1 MATKKKTTPKITRG
15 SKNVLKDL
23 GTDPP
28 KPTVNV
34 MTAFPTYVMTRQ
46 WEGVEAFNDAMV
58 HEIMKKRIKDPEGIY
73 RSNASGTWHSD
84 TKLMQWAGKPGKQ
97 LVKMYGQAF
106 NQYCDVMGG
115 KKGGEYQ
122 VQMSAW
128 AMMYADRGYATPHT
142 HPNCHFSG
150 VYYVREG
157 QATDLVMVT
166 NARVRTGELEFVD
179 TRGQAGHQVTGLLM
193 QPSLR
198 IVPKP
203 GLMVIFPQWLPHFVH
218 PVEGE
223 QDRISIACNAT
234 IKYIPPKEEDK
245 KQDGGD

>member
-1 MATKKKTTPKITRG
+1 MATKTKKTT
-15 SKNVLKDL
+15 SKPRNR
-23 GTDPP
+23 TTS
-28 KPTVNV
+28 KPTKTPTPVTPVNV
-34 MTAFPTYVMTRQ
+34 FTAFPTYVLSRQ
-46 WEGVEAFNDAMV
+46 WEGVEAFNTAMI

-84 TKLMQWAGKPGKQ
+84 TKLMQWSGKAGKQ
-97 LVKMYGQAF
+97 LVQMYGKAF

-115 KKGGEYQ
+115 KKGGEYS

-128 AMMYADRGYATPHT
+128 AMMYADRGYATVHT

-150 VYYVREG
+150 VYYLNEG
-157 QATDLVMVT
+157 DDRDLVMVT

-179 TRGQAGHQVTGLLM
+179 TRGQAGHQVQGLLM
-193 QPSLR
+193 QPTLR
-198 IVPKP
+198 IAPKP

-223 QDRISIACNAT
+223 RDRISIACNAT
-234 IKYIPPKEEDK
+234 IKYVPPKEEDK
-245 KQDGGD
+245 KKDGSD